1 MFLFIFFKSGCS
13 KDKAVVLLKTCLIVL
28 MELKHCN
35 LQALYAMYAGTEV
48 PFWITAATQETEQLS
63 RYH

>member
-1 MFLFIFFKSGCS
+1 M
-13 KDKAVVLLKTCLIVL
+13 VLLKTCLIIL

-35 LQALYAMYAGTEV
+35 LHALYAGIEV